1 MNATFFRIKS
11 TTIVVYIKTYLL
23 LHKTLKNMKLDD
35 LQLAVMKALWKL
47 GKASVTQVRD
57 ELEKENR
64 DLAVTTIGTVLSRL
78 EKKGAVS
85 HDTEGK
91 QYIYTPLIT
100 EVDTRKSML
109 GTLLEQFFGGN
120 PKALV
125 NHLVDEGEFDK
136 KEIEELKKLLK
147 K

>member
-1 MNATFFRIKS
+1 
-11 TTIVVYIKTYLL
+11 
-23 LHKTLKNMKLDD
+23 MKLDD

-47 GKASVTQVRD
+47 GSASVTQVRD
-57 ELEKENR
+57 ELQKESR

-78 EKKGAVS
+78 EKKGAVA
-85 HDTEGK
+85 HETEGK
-91 QYIYTPLIT
+91 QYIYKPLIT
-100 EVDTRKSML
+100 EGDTRKSML
-109 GTLLEQFFGGN
+109 GTLLEQFFGGS

-125 NHLVDEGEFDK
+125 NHLVDEGEFEK